1 MMSLECG
8 TFGPGFTFN
17 IFKKILLV
25 QNFLLLHH
33 HIMYVLKQNSKQKHE
48 KQSSVL
54 YFIK

>member
-17 IFKKILLV
+17 IFKKILLM

-48 KQSSVL
+48 K
-54 YFIK
+54 